1 MASNTSEFDLQDLAE
16 RIRQPNEKMLQ
27 EFMKAE
33 KQRTLTNKLAM
44 KADKLII
51 RDSKANRRA
60 AQRKPGGFTGRVAKR
75 AGGAVMGGIGGAI
88 GGIPIVG
95 AIFRAIGQEAANT
108 LKDKKNFQK
117 ELARQRKVELKLMDK
132 IEEARQKK
140 EQSELDAANPRPK
153 PGRGTGGTGGA
164 SSASVLKLS
173 NAAASLEAAAISL
186 TPAIQT
192 FDEIVVKIH
201 DVVERLADHGGASK
215 ITDPQTLEYL
225 HAIEFFTQETAATVE
240 KIGANMGRGGFG
252 KASNIVG
259 PKALEYLHGIEFY
272 AQESASKVENM
283 ESKFGELSKDLDL
296 IRTYSYKTNMTS
308 TRIEMLL
315 KKAAQDRLLEIQLEK
330 DQYKLQKKQYE
341 TQEETKMIGILGMI
355 ANFFGGTLMKGL
367 AGVLEGLGSIAGPVL
382 AVGAAAAIGVAI
394 GNELNKYLQGNEI
407 FEGFMNRVF
416 DIFDNVLAKFGDK
429 DAQARVKARDDMA
442 FVQYGQELAK
452 QSGIPKLDPAT
463 EKYLME
469 NHTLPGI
476 DKDTFANRGVLDG
489 AFGNTVGRKS
499 KDEMAQ
505 LMQNWQM
512 DQAKPM
518 LPGEDLI
525 PASAGLEEAKAE
537 AQAKR
542 ALRQQAIQ
550 QNTQTN
556 NNNQTVIPQPL
567 SADPAA
573 GVQKSR
579 NLGD

>member
-16 RIRQPNEKMLQ
+16 RIRQPNEKILQ

-51 RDSKANRRA
+51 RDSRANRKA
-60 AQRKPGGFTGRVAKR
+60 ANRKPGGFTGRVAKR

-132 IEEARQKK
+132 IEEARKKK

-186 TPAIQT
+186 SPAIQT
-192 FDEIVVKIH
+192 FDELVVKIS
-201 DVVERLADHGGASK
+201 DVVERLGDHSSPSK

-252 KASNIVG
+252 KASNVVG
-259 PKALEYLHGIEFY
+259 PKALEYLHAIEFY
-272 AQESASKVENM
+272 GQETAAKVENM
-283 ESKFGELSKDLDL
+283 ESKFEGVSKDLNL
-296 IRTYSYKTNMTS
+296 IRTYTFKTNMTS
-308 TRIEMLL
+308 NRIEMLL
-315 KKAAQDRLLEIQLEK
+315 KKAATDRLVEIQLEK
-330 DQYKLQKKQYE
+330 DQFKLQKKQYE
-341 TQEETKMIGILGMI
+341 SQEETKLISILGI
-355 ANFFGGTLMKGL
+355 FASLGGTLIKGL
-367 AGVLEGLGSIAGPVL
+367 MSALGGLGSIAGPVL

-394 GNELNKYLQGNEI
+394 GDELNKYLQGNKV
-407 FEGFMNRVF
+407 FEGFMDRAF

-452 QSGIPKLDPAT
+452 QSGIPQLDPKT

-469 NHTLPGI
+469 NHTLPGM

-489 AFGNTVGRKS
+489 AFGNSVGVKS
-499 KDEMAQ
+499 KEEMAK

-525 PASAGLEEAKAE
+525 PASAGLEDAKAE

-550 QNTQTN
+550 QNSQVN

-567 SADPAA
+567 TADPAS

>member
-51 RDSKANRRA
+51 RDSRANRKA
-60 AQRKPGGFTGRVAKR
+60 ANRKPGGFTGRVAKR

-132 IEEARQKK
+132 IEEARKKK

-186 TPAIQT
+186 SPAIQT
-192 FDEIVVKIH
+192 FDELVVKIS
-201 DVVERLADHGGASK
+201 DVVERLGDHSSPSK

-252 KASNIVG
+252 KASNVVG
-259 PKALEYLHGIEFY
+259 PKALEYLHAIEFY
-272 AQESASKVENM
+272 GQETAAKVENM
-283 ESKFGELSKDLDL
+283 ESKFEGVSKDLNL
-296 IRTYSYKTNMTS
+296 IRTYTFKTNMTS
-308 TRIEMLL
+308 NRIEMLL
-315 KKAAQDRLLEIQLEK
+315 KKAATDRLVEIQLEK
-330 DQYKLQKKQYE
+330 DQFKLQKKQYE
-341 TQEETKMIGILGMI
+341 SQEETKLISILGI
-355 ANFFGGTLMKGL
+355 FASLGGTLIKGL
-367 AGVLEGLGSIAGPVL
+367 MSALGGLGSIAGPVL

-394 GNELNKYLQGNEI
+394 GDELNKYLQGNKV
-407 FEGFMNRVF
+407 FEGFMDRAF

-452 QSGIPKLDPAT
+452 QSGIPQLDPKT

-469 NHTLPGI
+469 NHTLPGM

-489 AFGNTVGRKS
+489 AFGNSVGVKS
-499 KDEMAQ
+499 KEEMAK

-525 PASAGLEEAKAE
+525 PASAGLEDAKAE

-550 QNTQTN
+550 QNSQVN

-567 SADPAA
+567 TADPAS

>member
-51 RDSKANRRA
+51 RDSRANRKA
-60 AQRKPGGFTGRVAKR
+60 ANRKPGGFTGRVAKR

-108 LKDKKNFQK
+108 LKDKRNFQK

-132 IEEARQKK
+132 IEEARKKK

-186 TPAIQT
+186 SPAIQT
-192 FDEIVVKIH
+192 FDEIVVKIS
-201 DVVERLADHGGASK
+201 DVVERLGDHSNPSK

-252 KASNIVG
+252 KASNVVG
-259 PKALEYLHGIEFY
+259 PKALEYLHAIEFY
-272 AQESASKVENM
+272 GQETAAKVENM
-283 ESKFGELSKDLDL
+283 ESKFEGVSKDLNL
-296 IRTYSYKTNMTS
+296 IRTYTFKTNMTS
-308 TRIEMLL
+308 NRIEMLL
-315 KKAAQDRLLEIQLEK
+315 KKAATDRLVEIQLEK
-330 DQYKLQKKQYE
+330 DQFKLQKKQYE
-341 TQEETKMIGILGMI
+341 SQEETKLISILGI
-355 ANFFGGTLMKGL
+355 FASLGGTLIKGL
-367 AGVLEGLGSIAGPVL
+367 MSALGGLGSIAGPVL

-394 GNELNKYLQGNEI
+394 GDELNKYLQGNKV
-407 FEGFMNRVF
+407 FEGFMDRAF

-452 QSGIPKLDPAT
+452 QSGIPQLDPKT

-469 NHTLPGI
+469 NHTLPGM

-489 AFGNTVGRKS
+489 AFGNSVGVKS
-499 KDEMAQ
+499 KEEMAK

-525 PASAGLEEAKAE
+525 PASAGLEDAKAE

-550 QNTQTN
+550 QNSQVN

-567 SADPAA
+567 TADPAS

>member
-33 KQRTLTNKLAM
+33 KQRTLSNKLAM

-51 RDSKANRRA
+51 RDSRANRRA
-60 AQRKPGGFTGRVAKR
+60 ATKKPGGFTGRVAKR
-75 AGGAVMGGIGGAI
+75 AGGAVMGGLGGAI

-132 IEEARQKK
+132 IEEARKKK
-140 EQSELDAANPRPK
+140 EQSEIDAANPRPK
-153 PGRGTGGTGGA
+153 PSRGTGGTGGA

-186 TPAIQT
+186 APAIQT
-192 FDEIVVKIH
+192 FDEIAVKIS
-201 DVVERLADHGGASK
+201 DVVERIADHNPSK
-215 ITDPQTLEYL
+215 VTDPQTLEYL

-272 AQESASKVENM
+272 AQESAAKVENM
-283 ESKFGELSKDLDL
+283 ESKFGDLTKDLDL

-308 TRIEMLL
+308 NRIEMLL

-330 DQYKLQKKQYE
+330 DQFKLQKKQYE
-341 TQEETKMIGILGMI
+341 SQEETKLVGILSLLT
-355 ANFFGGTLMKGL
+355 NFMGNGLKGL
-367 AGVLEGLGSIAGPVL
+367 MGLIGGAGAAVGPAL
-382 AVGAAAAIGVAI
+382 AVGAAALIGKAIGD
-394 GNELNKYLQGNEI
+394 ELNKYLQGNEV

-452 QSGIPKLDPAT
+452 QSGIPQLDPAT

-489 AFGNTVGRKS
+489 AFGNTVGVKS
-499 KDEMAQ
+499 KEEMAK

-550 QNTQTN
+550 QNSQTN

-567 SADPAA
+567 SADPAS